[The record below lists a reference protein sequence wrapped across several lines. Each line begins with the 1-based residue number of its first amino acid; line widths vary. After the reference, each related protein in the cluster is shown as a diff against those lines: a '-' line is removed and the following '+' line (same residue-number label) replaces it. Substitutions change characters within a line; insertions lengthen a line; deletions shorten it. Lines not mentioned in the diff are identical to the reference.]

1 MDHSCTCIL
10 GVFPIMCRNKLGIFE
25 IFRQWNI
32 ILASRYGKTC
42 RYVKICNLLR
52 FYLPVVYIA
61 VIVYSS
67 QKYAIK
73 WQVLVLSKQ
82 RRFLRQPVQ
91 FEFNWR
97 LKFIK
102 HAFFIGSKRWE
113 FVEWVKQVKILIKQ
127 SLVSKSQWGRSAC
140 WIGATVHN

>member
-1 MDHSCTCIL
+1 
-10 GVFPIMCRNKLGIFE
+10 MCRNKLGIFE
-25 IFRQWNI
+25 IFSQWNI

-42 RYVKICNLLR
+42 RYVKNLNPDGSLYCSYCLFLPKIC
-52 FYLPVVYIA
+52 Y
-61 VIVYSS
+61 
-67 QKYAIK
+67 K
-73 WQVLVLSKQ
+73 WQVLVLNKQ